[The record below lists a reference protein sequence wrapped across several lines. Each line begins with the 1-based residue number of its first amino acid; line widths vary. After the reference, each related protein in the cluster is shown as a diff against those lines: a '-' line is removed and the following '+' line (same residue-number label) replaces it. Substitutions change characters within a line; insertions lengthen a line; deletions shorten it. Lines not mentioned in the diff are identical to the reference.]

1 MKKFL
6 IFYGSYGGGHLS
18 AAKAIKSYIEKNCSD
33 CLVEMVDCIE
43 YINKIINKLTT
54 TAYSEMAKKAP
65 WAWKKVYYSAE
76 KGILSKVSNTTN
88 KLVSHKLEKLI
99 RLFNPDLII
108 STHPFSSQM
117 CTILK
122 KKKRISCKI
131 ATVMTDFHI
140 HNQWLI
146 NSDEMDYYFVAN
158 SKMKEDMMKLA
169 IDSYKIFVTG
179 IPVSER
185 FLENFKKETIF
196 NEFSLSTN
204 KKTILFFAGR
214 RIWFRKK

>member
-1 MKKFL
+1 MKKIL

-18 AAKAIKSYIEKNCSD
+18 AAKAIKSYLEKNHSD
-33 CLVEMVDCIE
+33 YSIEMIDCIE
-43 YINKIINKLTT
+43 YINKVVNKLTT

-76 KGILSKVSNTTN
+76 KGILSKVSNASN
-88 KLVSHKLEKLI
+88 QLMSHKLGKLI
-99 RLFNPDLII
+99 QQIQPSLII
-108 STHPFSSQM
+108 STHPFASQM

-122 KKKRISCKI
+122 KKKRLPCKV
-131 ATVMTDFHI
+131 ATIMTDFHI

-146 NSDEMDYYFVAN
+146 NSEEMDYYFVAN
-158 SKMKEDMMKLA
+158 SQMKEDMLQLG
-169 IDSYKIFVTG
+169 IDGYKIFVTG

-185 FLENFKKETIF
+185 FLENFSRETILK
-196 NEFSLSTN
+196 EFQLSTK

-214 RIWFRKK
+214 RIWTW